1 LPKVGPAKF
10 WTKGGEKDE
19 ENQTLIQ
26 KDSEGDE
33 SEPSQADEEVNR
45 PDSNRWYPKNFKKNS
60 WDAA

>member
-1 LPKVGPAKF
+1 MNQNGFCQRLDQPNFGQ
-10 WTKGGEKDE
+10 KGGEKDE

-45 PDSNRWYPKNFKKNS
+45 PN
-60 WDAA
+60 